1 VTASPTRLL
10 FSAFLASRLILLR
23 SDGFSIMRYQ
33 LASPQPT
40 YWRPISFGPSSQISV
55 GMPYGNEEILHKS
68 LNILVTQ
75 LLNQRI
81 NLYIY
86 ITKHTKAK
94 INSQP
99 NPLKGQC

>member
-1 VTASPTRLL
+1 
-10 FSAFLASRLILLR
+10 
-23 SDGFSIMRYQ
+23 
-33 LASPQPT
+33 
-40 YWRPISFGPSSQISV
+40 
-55 GMPYGNEEILHKS
+55 MPYGNEEILHKS

-75 LLNQRI
+75 LLNQKI

-94 INSQP
+94 INPQP